1 MITPSRRKAFTI
13 VELLVVI
20 AIIALLVSIL
30 LPAIGKARDQAKL
43 TQSLSNLKNLG
54 VAHASYA
61 AEWNGRQFTL
71 IDDNIGKY
79 GPTADVGFQ
88 GYAAARN
95 GRLHPGIN
103 FGTATNADG
112 TSGSYIW
119 THEAGA
125 LPIHSCAQP
134 LVMEPS
140 NGFEYWGSFRIPNV
154 RNFNVYVGNKFYD
167 PTFYAPKDTIV
178 LDAITNRGQ
187 DSTNCF
193 DDPQEYCIANFTYP
207 WGFIPAWSSY
217 CLSPA
222 AMFAAQV
229 MDEDFTGSPWDL
241 PGGFRSPAMD
251 QAKYSALKTHMLEHQ
266 WLQSRRAECNTNIQ
280 NDIGSFYE
288 SCEPFYFNHCWESNP
303 ATLFYD
309 SHVETVGVRKAERAD
324 GRVQAQDGVGLWK
337 RNTALGTDG
346 YLIDYGYDFAATS
359 FHILT
364 IDGIKGRD
372 ILAD

>member
-79 GPTADVGFQ
+79 GPNADVGFQ

-125 LPIHSCAQP
+125 LPIHSCATVGDGAQQRVRI
-134 LVMEPS
+134 L
-140 NGFEYWGSFRIPNV
+140 GFFPHSKRAQFQRV
-154 RNFNVYVGNKFYD
+154 
-167 PTFYAPKDTIV
+167 
-178 LDAITNRGQ
+178 RGQ
-187 DSTNCF
+187 QVLRPHFLRTQRHHCF
-193 DDPQEYCIANFTYP
+193 GCHHE
-207 WGFIPAWSSY
+207 
-217 CLSPA
+217 
-222 AMFAAQV
+222 
-229 MDEDFTGSPWDL
+229 
-241 PGGFRSPAMD
+241 PGPR
-251 QAKYSALKTHMLEHQ
+251 QHELL
-266 WLQSRRAECNTNIQ
+266 
-280 NDIGSFYE
+280 
-288 SCEPFYFNHCWESNP
+288 
-303 ATLFYD
+303 
-309 SHVETVGVRKAERAD
+309 
-324 GRVQAQDGVGLWK
+324 
-337 RNTALGTDG
+337 
-346 YLIDYGYDFAATS
+346 
-359 FHILT
+359 
-364 IDGIKGRD
+364 
-372 ILAD
+372 